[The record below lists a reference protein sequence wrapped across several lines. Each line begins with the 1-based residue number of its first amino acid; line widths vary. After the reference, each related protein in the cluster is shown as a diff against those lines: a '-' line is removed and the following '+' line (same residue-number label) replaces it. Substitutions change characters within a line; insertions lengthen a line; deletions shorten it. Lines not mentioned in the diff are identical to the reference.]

1 MGRVTHYDTVQM
13 MTWLLANRENVAK
26 YYVTVTAGQTHTIQ
40 SLRVSAAT
48 TVNWGDGLKDTYT
61 GIALRTHTYAN
72 AGTYEVDIYTPENV
86 MTFDL
91 RDGEAVSVIN
101 SADLKTMVNV
111 STFQLINLPNATGTL
126 DSADM
131 VDWLPNTF
139 YLYNLP
145 NATITL
151 DSADLVDWRP
161 STFTLY
167 NLQSATVTLNSADMV
182 DWRPIYF
189 YLNNLPNATGT
200 LNSADMVDW
209 RPSTF
214 QLHTLPNATG
224 TLNSTDMVDW
234 RPSAFNITYLPN
246 ATGTINSAD
255 MVDWRPSAF
264 TLYNLTNATG
274 TINSADLVDWRPSI
288 FTLYN
293 ITSAT
298 ITIAPSSIKNWAT
311 LSELHLR
318 TGNLTQP
325 QADLALW
332 ECYQIVR
339 TATGGIINMT
349 IAGNAAPSGTFQPCQ
364 SPPVSAT
371 TPGKEIAYELLNDSL
386 GVGFNKWTTVRTN

>member
-1 MGRVTHYDTVQM
+1 MGRVTHRDTQM
-13 MTWLLANRENVAK
+13 MLAYLLSQRENVAK
-26 YYVTVTAGQTHTIQ
+26 YYVTVTAGQTHTIN
-40 SLRVSAAT
+40 SLGVSAAT
-48 TVNWGDGLKDTYT
+48 VVSWGDGLSNEYT
-61 GIALRTHTYAN
+61 GTAQRTHVYAS
-72 AGTYEVDIYTPENV
+72 AGTYEVKIYTPENV
-86 MTFDL
+86 TMFDL
-91 RDGEAVSVIN
+91 RDNLTKPVVN
-101 SADLKTMVNV
+101 SAQMKQMVNV
-111 STFQLINLPNATGTL
+111 QTFTLYNLTNATGTI
-126 DSADM
+126 
-131 VDWLPNTF
+131 N
-139 YLYNLP
+139 
-145 NATITL
+145 
-151 DSADLVDWRP
+151 SADLVDWRP